1 MPEHV
6 RVRLVPK
13 TREGESIT
21 MTLSE
26 ITPQLAK
33 QFAPDPGRASEALRP
48 AINLGMEA
56 KITRHNSIE
65 GDILAETF
73 EDVFAAKLVEEPMP
87 TSETASFSRSGTMLT
102 TKEEIQIPDDLQD
115 TIAFAYIPSPP
126 LFFAVSSIPPNVSV
140 YHLRLMDV
148 LRSLNGSHCHRRGW
162 TGRNIRVAMT
172 DTGFASLITPILSA
186 RAITSHA
193 YRRPRPSIQ

>member
-56 KITRHNSIE
+56 KIDGIARD
-65 GDILAETF
+65 G
-73 EDVFAAKLVEEPMP
+73 P
-87 TSETASFSRSGTMLT
+87 
-102 TKEEIQIPDDLQD
+102 QD
-115 TIAFAYIPSPP
+115 HGSQARGIGLIAQ
-126 LFFAVSSIPPNVSV
+126 
-140 YHLRLMDV
+140 
-148 LRSLNGSHCHRRGW
+148 G
-162 TGRNIRVAMT
+162 
-172 DTGFASLITPILSA
+172 
-186 RAITSHA
+186 
-193 YRRPRPSIQ
+193 QE